1 MMHIEDHQ
9 SVRML
14 TLDTP
19 GRMNAIP
26 PEGWQAL
33 HAHITEFE
41 RSAQRVL
48 VITGAG
54 ENFCAGAD
62 LSISPHQT
70 GIADRNQLMRHVG
83 AAAAA
88 LVGTTKPTIA
98 AVDGIAVGAGMN
110 LALACDVVIAS
121 HDARFS
127 EIFARRGLTV
137 DFAGT
142 WLLPRL
148 VGLQRAKE
156 LALSGR
162 IVLASEAVAIG
173 LCLESVA
180 KDELLPRA
188 MEIANGFVDAAPVAQ
203 LFIKQALNRSFELS
217 LEEALSYEGQSQA
230 ICQSSEDAQE
240 GIRAFREKRPPE
252 WVGR

>member
-1 MMHIEDHQ
+1 MHIEDLQ
-9 SVRML
+9 SVRIL
-14 TLDTP
+14 TLDAP

-26 PEGWQAL
+26 PEGWEAL
-33 HAHITEFE
+33 HSHIAEFE
-41 RSAQRVL
+41 KSAQRVL

-54 ENFCAGAD
+54 NDFCAGAD
-62 LSISPHQT
+62 LSDRPLPTS
-70 GIADRNQLMRHVG
+70 IADRNQLMQRVG

-88 LVGTTKPTIA
+88 LVRTTKPTIA

-110 LALACDVVIAS
+110 LALACDVVIAT

-127 EIFARRGLTV
+127 EIFAKRGLTV

-162 IVLASEAVAIG
+162 IVPASEAVAIG
-173 LCLESVA
+173 LCLELVNQ
-180 KDELLPRA
+180 DDLLPRA
-188 MEIANGFVDAAPVAQ
+188 MEIAKGFVDAAPVAQ
-203 LFIKQALNRSFELS
+203 LFIKQALNRSFELT
-217 LEEALSYEGQSQA
+217 LEEALSYEAQSQA
-230 ICQSSEDAQE
+230 ICHSSQDARE
-240 GIRAFREKRPPE
+240 GIKAFREKRPPE

>member
-1 MMHIEDHQ
+1 MHIEDHQ

-14 TLDTP
+14 TLDAP

-26 PEGWQAL
+26 PEGWLTLQS
-33 HAHITEFE
+33 HITDFE
-41 RSAQRVL
+41 QSSQRVL

-54 ENFCAGAD
+54 GDFCAGAD
-62 LSISPHQT
+62 LSEDRFPA
-70 GIADRNQLMRHVG
+70 GIAERNRLMQRVG
-83 AAAAA
+83 ATAAT
-88 LVGTTKPTIA
+88 LIRTTKPTIA
-98 AVDGIAVGAGMN
+98 AVDGFAVGAGMN
-110 LALACDVVIAS
+110 LAIACDIVIAT

-127 EIFARRGLTV
+127 EIFAKRGLTV
-137 DFAGT
+137 DFGGT

-156 LALSGR
+156 LALSAR
-162 IVLASEAVAIG
+162 IVHADEAVSIG
-173 LCLESVA
+173 LCLELVP
-180 KDELLPRA
+180 KDALLPRA
-188 MEIANGFVDAAPVAQ
+188 MELAEDLVGAAPVAQ

-230 ICQSSEDAQE
+230 ICHSSEDAQE

-252 WVGR
+252 WIGR

>member
-1 MMHIEDHQ
+1 MHIEDLQ

-14 TLDTP
+14 TLDAP

-26 PEGWQAL
+26 PEGWETL
-33 HAHITEFE
+33 HSHIAEFE
-41 RSAQRVL
+41 KSSQRVL

-54 ENFCAGAD
+54 GDFCAGAD
-62 LSISPHQT
+62 LSDRPLPS
-70 GIADRNQLMRHVG
+70 GITDRNQLMRQVG
-83 AAAAA
+83 AAASA
-88 LVGTTKPTIA
+88 LIMTTKPTIA

-110 LALACDVVIAS
+110 LALACDVVIAT

-127 EIFARRGLTV
+127 EIFAQRGLTV

-162 IVLASEAVAIG
+162 MIPASEAIAIG
-173 LCLESVA
+173 LCLELVNQ
-180 KDELLPRA
+180 DELLPRA
-188 MEIANGFVDAAPVAQ
+188 LEVAEGFVAAAPVAQ
-203 LFIKQALNRSFELS
+203 MFIKQALNRSFELS
-217 LEEALSYEGQSQA
+217 LDEALSYEGQSQA
-230 ICQSSEDAQE
+230 ICHSSDDARE